1 MERWNNGR
9 ELEQQ
14 RDWKSKLN
22 HHLVFMAQYSNIPT
36 FQYSTIPNL
45 LKGETMDQSTTNILV
60 SGVGGQGVI
69 LASDIM
75 SEVFMEAGY
84 DVKKSEVHGM
94 AMRGGIVTSHFR
106 FGKKVYSPLIKEG
119 EADIIFAFE
128 QLEGLRWINYLRP
141 TGRIVM
147 NDHKINPPAVNLG
160 EMEYPKDIP
169 EITRSKIKN
178 FYLIKGTEIALQ
190 LGDVRAANVVLLGA
204 ISKFFEVN
212 GDLWLKTILN
222 YLPPKVHELNR
233 KAFAAGRDQIT

>member
-1 MERWNNGR
+1 
-9 ELEQQ
+9 
-14 RDWKSKLN
+14 
-22 HHLVFMAQYSNIPT
+22 
-36 FQYSTIPNL
+36 
-45 LKGETMDQSTTNILV
+45 MDQSTTNILV

-119 EADIIFAFE
+119 EVDILFAFE

-147 NDHKINPPAVNLG
+147 NDHKVNPPAVNLG
-160 EMEYPKDIP
+160 EMEYPKGIP
-169 EITRSKIKN
+169 EIVQSKIKN
-178 FYLIKGTEIALQ
+178 FYLVKGTEIALE

-222 YLPPKVHELNR
+222 NLPSKVHELNR
-233 KAFAAGRDQIT
+233 KAFSAGRDQIREV

>member
-1 MERWNNGR
+1 
-9 ELEQQ
+9 
-14 RDWKSKLN
+14 
-22 HHLVFMAQYSNIPT
+22 
-36 FQYSTIPNL
+36 
-45 LKGETMDQSTTNILV
+45 MDQSTTNILV

-75 SEVFMEAGY
+75 SEVFMDAGY

-119 EADIIFAFE
+119 EVDILFAFE

-141 TGRIVM
+141 TGKFVM
-147 NDHKINPPAVNLG
+147 NDHKVNPPAVNLG
-160 EMEYPKDIP
+160 EMEYPKGIP
-169 EITRSKIKN
+169 EIVRSKIKN
-178 FYLIKGTEIALQ
+178 FYLVKGTEIALQ

-222 YLPPKVHELNR
+222 YLPAKVHELNR
-233 KAFAAGRDQIT
+233 NAFSAGRDQIT

>member
-1 MERWNNGR
+1 
-9 ELEQQ
+9 
-14 RDWKSKLN
+14 
-22 HHLVFMAQYSNIPT
+22 
-36 FQYSTIPNL
+36 
-45 LKGETMDQSTTNILV
+45 MDQSSTNILV

-119 EADIIFAFE
+119 EVDILFAFE

-147 NDHKINPPAVNLG
+147 NDHKVNPPAVNLG
-160 EMEYPKDIP
+160 EMEYPKGIP
-169 EITRSKIKN
+169 EIVQSKIKN
-178 FYLIKGTEIALQ
+178 FYLVKGTEIALE

-204 ISKFFEVN
+204 ISKFFEVK
-212 GDLWLKTILN
+212 GELWLKTILN
-222 YLPPKVHELNR
+222 NLPTKVHELNR
-233 KAFAAGRDQIT
+233 KAFSAGRDQIPEV

>member
-1 MERWNNGR
+1 
-9 ELEQQ
+9 
-14 RDWKSKLN
+14 
-22 HHLVFMAQYSNIPT
+22 
-36 FQYSTIPNL
+36 
-45 LKGETMDQSTTNILV
+45 MDQMTTNILV
-60 SGVGGQGVI
+60 AGVGGQGVI

-119 EADIIFAFE
+119 EVDILFAFE

-141 TGRIVM
+141 IGKIVM

-160 EMEYPKDIP
+160 ELEYPKGIP
-169 EITRSKIKN
+169 ETIQSKIKN
-178 FYLIKGTEIALQ
+178 FYLVRGTEIALQ

-204 ISKFFEVN
+204 ISKFFELN
-212 GDLWLKTILN
+212 EDLWLKTILN

-233 KAFAAGRDQIT
+233 KAFSAGRDQIV